1 MTAGDV
7 PGPRPSR
14 QVVLG
19 IAGLVITGGLL
30 EILPRLPG
38 APAGVPPVSEWLVA
52 LAGLLATGEVW
63 VAIGRTVASWSLG
76 LALAVVAG
84 SAAGLLI
91 GSSRGLKAVT
101 ASTIEFLRPIPSVA
115 LIPLAALLYGPSIRS
130 ALLLAVYA
138 AFWQVLVQVIA
149 GVADLD
155 PVAEDTARSYRL
167 GRLGRL
173 RHVVWPTTLPYLMTG
188 VRLAATVAL
197 ILTITAELFVA
208 VPGIGREILDQQ
220 QGGNV
225 PEVYALVLLT
235 GLLGVLVN
243 AGARELERRALSWH
257 PSVQA
262 PG

>member
-1 MTAGDV
+1 
-7 PGPRPSR
+7 
-14 QVVLG
+14 VV
-19 IAGLVITGGLL
+19 GLVAAGGVL
-30 EILPRLPG
+30 EVLPRLPG
-38 APAGVPPVSEWLVA
+38 FPAGIPPVSEWLVA

-63 VAIGRTVASWSLG
+63 VALARTVVSWSL
-76 LALAVVAG
+76 ALVIAVVAG
-84 SAAGLLI
+84 GAVGLLV
-91 GSSRGLKAVT
+91 GSSRALRATT

-138 AFWQVLVQVIA
+138 AFWQILVQVVA
-149 GVADLD
+149 GVADVD
-155 PVAEDTARSYRL
+155 PLAEDTARSYRL

-173 RHVVWPTTLPYLMTG
+173 RHVVWPTTLPYLLTG

-197 ILTITAELFVA
+197 VLTITAELFLA
-208 VPGIGREILDQQ
+208 VPGVGREILDQQ

-243 AGARELERRALSWH
+243 VGARLLERRVLFWH
-257 PSVQA
+257 ASVREA
-262 PG
+262 A

>member
-1 MTAGDV
+1 MTSEDAAG
-7 PGPRPSR
+7 PGRARPAA
-14 QVVLG
+14 L
-19 IAGLVITGGLL
+19 GLVGLALAGGLL
-30 EILPRLPG
+30 EVLPRLPG
-38 APAGVPPVSEWLVA
+38 APAGIPPVSEWLVA

-63 VAIGRTVASWSLG
+63 AALGRTVVSWA
-76 LALAVVAG
+76 LALVLAVVAG
-84 SAAGLLI
+84 TAAGMLI
-91 GSSRGLKAVT
+91 GSSRLLKAAT
-101 ASTIEFLRPIPSVA
+101 ASTVEFLRPIPSVA
-115 LIPLAALLYGPSIRS
+115 LIPLAALLYGPGIRS

-173 RHVVWPTTLPYLMTG
+173 RHVVWPTTLPYLVTG

-197 ILTITAELFVA
+197 ILTITAELFLA

-243 AGARELERRALSWH
+243 AGTRALERRVLSWH
-257 PSVQA
+257 PSVRVGA
-262 PG
+262 